1 VRPDVIVLF
10 SGGLDSTVLA
20 TMARRDGRLSACL
33 VARYGQPHVEAETA
47 AASAWCARHG
57 AARLVLDVPIIGVE
71 ASMAT
76 GHGTPGPRVLPGRNL
91 VLVAHAVQLAA
102 ARGCGEVW
110 LGATAGDAADYP
122 DCRAAFVEAASRAAD
137 AYGVRVVAPLVG
149 MDKRAV
155 VALGREIGAD
165 LDASWSCYQPR
176 WANWQHLPCGT
187 CNACIARADALGSP

>member
-1 VRPDVIVLF
+1 MRSDVIVLL

-57 AARLVLDVPIIGVE
+57 AARLVLDVPVIGVE

-102 ARGCGEVW
+102 ARAGGRLLPARRAGEHAPAYPA
-110 LGATAGDAADYP
+110 LPAG
-122 DCRAAFVEAASRAAD
+122 R
-137 AYGVRVVAPLVG
+137 
-149 MDKRAV
+149 
-155 VALGREIGAD
+155 GR
-165 LDASWSCYQPR
+165 
-176 WANWQHLPCGT
+176 
-187 CNACIARADALGSP
+187 